1 LNDRQVK
8 AILFLE
14 ENEKITNS
22 DYQKINVVSRETA
35 TKDLKELISG
45 LKGNFITII
54 DEDYPEEFKTIKFPP
69 FVIFLSK
76 EDRDMVGGDSHTD
89 FNKYE
94 LTKKEDGLTGEDV
107 YFNDEEDEGS
117 GGMDA

>member
-1 LNDRQVK
+1 MIRGRDIIAGITIYHKNDWKSVYN
-8 AILFLE
+8 AIQEKQFIEDE
-14 ENEKITNS
+14 E
-22 DYQKINVVSRETA
+22 
-35 TKDLKELISG
+35 LKELISG

-76 EDRDMVGGDSHTD
+76 EDRDMVGGNSHTD